1 MVSTRSFM
9 LKLRQLTAIVL
20 CLVLFSSTSNAWF
33 NVGHMAVAYVAYQQ
47 LTAEKKLRV
56 AKLLKK
62 NPYYNKQWKA
72 LIPTSTPADRRD
84 LMLFMIA
91 ATWPDEIKEKGSA
104 YQNDGDTSPTDG
116 TAWTNTGYGD
126 LKQHRY
132 WHFIDTP
139 FTQDNTAPL
148 AAIPSPNAETQIA
161 VFRQTLTSGSNDKL
175 KSYDLV
181 WLLHLVG
188 DIHQP
193 LHCTTRITQAK
204 PNGDLGGNLVTL
216 SGNPNELHAYW
227 DDLLG
232 MGSTQNYGVAV
243 TAALA
248 LAPARAKAAA
258 DLKTEDWVNESFA
271 LAKSRVYAEPIEAGM
286 GPYTIGKN
294 SKYERQSIAVAKRR
308 VALAGARLANV
319 LNAELK

>member
-1 MVSTRSFM
+1 MRFCFRSVLVLAICLMVS
-9 LKLRQLTAIVL
+9 LQNAYGWNAI
-20 CLVLFSSTSNAWF
+20 
-33 NVGHMAVAYVAYQQ
+33 GHMAVAYVAYQK
-47 LTAEKKLRV
+47 LTPQQKARV
-56 AKLLKK
+56 TALLTL
-62 NPYYNKQWKA
+62 NPNYSKWLSY
-72 LIPTSTPADRRD
+72 IPAGTAVADRD
-84 LMLFMIA
+84 TYVFMMA
-91 ATWPDEIKEKGSA
+91 STWPDEIKVRDSG
-104 YQNDGDTSPTDG
+104 YQSDGDTPPSTPEATSNVGYTDLVMHKYWHYVDLPFSSDG
-116 TAWTNTGYGD
+116 TS
-126 LKQHRY
+126 
-132 WHFIDTP
+132 
-139 FTQDNTAPL
+139 PL
-148 AAIPSPNAETQIA
+148 PAVPSPNAETQIIALRTDLASDEPDA
-161 VFRQTLTSGSNDKL
+161 V

-232 MGSTQNYGVAV
+232 MGSTQNYSVAV
-243 TAALA
+243 TAAQA

>member
-1 MVSTRSFM
+1 M
-9 LKLRQLTAIVL
+9 LKLRQLIAVAL

-47 LTAEKKLRV
+47 LTPEKKLRV

-72 LIPTSTPADRRD
+72 LIPNGTPADQRD

-91 ATWPDEIKEKGSA
+91 ATWPDEIKESGSA
-104 YQNDGDTSPTDG
+104 YQNDGDTPPTDG

-132 WHFIDTP
+132 WHFIDVP
-139 FTQDNTAPL
+139 FTQDGTAPL

-161 VFRQTLTSGSNDKL
+161 IFRQTLISGKSDPL

-188 DIHQP
+188 DVHQP
-193 LHCTTRITQAK
+193 LHSTTRIGA
-204 PNGDLGGNLVTL
+204 GALGGDNG
-216 SGNPNELHAYW
+216 GNGVKVDATAVGNANKKLHLLW
-227 DDLLG
+227 DSLPGDAPDAGAAL
-232 MGSTQNYGVAV
+232 
-243 TAALA
+243 TAAIA
-248 LAPARAKAAA
+248 YGKTLAPADPVLAKKMDAA
-258 DLKTEDWVNESFA
+258 DWINESFA
-271 LAKSRVYAEPIEAGM
+271 IAETSVYAAPVGTGS
-286 GPYTIGKN
+286 GPFTITQAYMDNAK
-294 SKYERQSIAVAKRR
+294 KIAAER
-308 VALAGARLANV
+308 VALAGQRMANLINNE
-319 LNAELK
+319 LN